1 MKKAIIIGTGIAAIA
16 SAIRFSAKGY
26 QVTVLEQNEKP
37 GGKIREFHK
46 DGFRFDMGPSLFTM
60 PWLVDELFEC
70 CGENPG
76 DFFNYTKLEQS
87 CRYFYSDEKVVDAF
101 QDKEKLTA
109 ELETKLGEDAKSI
122 HRYLNDAEE
131 IYKLTAETFIFNSLQ
146 KSWNIQKKYIWPALK
161 KLSVLRPWQT
171 IHKANEGYF
180 SNPKTL
186 QIFDRLATYN
196 GSNPYK
202 APATLNVIAHLEHNQ
217 GAYFPINGMASIIE
231 SLYELAK
238 RQGVEFRFNQ
248 KVKQI
253 VHQKGIVSGVE
264 TSDGFVPGEIVVSNA
279 DIFKSYELLPGI
291 ELPHKM
297 KIAELST
304 SALVFFW
311 GMNREFPEIGLHNIL
326 FAEYYKAEFE
336 YLNSENDIYGDPTI
350 YIYVS
355 SKQVSS
361 DAPAGKENWFVMV
374 NAPTDSGQD
383 WDLVIQKARK
393 TIQQKINRILGANI
407 EEHILFEEI
416 IDPKN
421 IEEVTSAQAGAIYG
435 NSSNNMMAA
444 FRRHPN
450 FSKDIKGLYFA
461 GGSVHPGGGIPLCLA
476 SAKIVDGLISK
487 NE

>member
-1 MKKAIIIGTGIAAIA
+1 MKKAIIIGTGIAGMAL
-16 SAIRFSAKGY
+16 AIRLSVKGY

-37 GGKIREFHK
+37 GGKIREFRK

-60 PWLVDELFEC
+60 PWLVDELFEL
-70 CGENPG
+70 CGEKAS
-76 DFFNYTKLEQS
+76 DSFSYSKLGTS
-87 CRYFYSDEKVVDAF
+87 CRYFYTDGQVVDAF
-101 QDKEKLTA
+101 QNNKKLVS
-109 ELETKLGEDAKSI
+109 ELEVKLGEKPESI
-122 HRYLNDAEE
+122 HRYLNDAEQ

-171 IHKANEGYF
+171 IHKANESYF

-248 KVKQI
+248 KVNQI

-264 TSDGFVPGEIVVSNA
+264 TSDGFIHGEIVVSNA

-291 ELPHKM
+291 EMPHKM
-297 KIAELST
+297 KNAELST

-311 GMNREFPEIGLHNIL
+311 GINREFPKLGLHNIL
-326 FAEYYKAEFE
+326 FAENYRDEFQ

-361 DAPAGKENWFVMV
+361 DAPAGMENWFVMV
-374 NAPTDSGQD
+374 NSPTDMGQN
-383 WDLVIQKARK
+383 WVLVAQKARK
-393 TIQQKINRILGANI
+393 IIQQKINKILGANI

-421 IEEVTSAQAGAIYG
+421 IEEVTSSTAGAIYG

-450 FSKDIKGLYFA
+450 FSKDLKGLYFA